1 MTLVYLPQRDKKA
14 EALGMN
20 RVGFIRKKASDLNVH
35 EREYVDA
42 MKGVSHFSADGVKKA
57 KAAASKLFAS
67 QEAAGS

>member
-1 MTLVYLPQRDKKA
+1 
-14 EALGMN
+14 MN

-42 MKGVSHFSADGVKKA
+42 MEGVSHFSADGIQKA

-67 QEAAGS
+67 QEAASF